1 MAFGRD
7 SAAATQRG
15 VKHEDIYH
23 FYVWQSESVLS
34 GMDVLRGENFIQLK
48 LFTTASAGP
57 KIASRPAL
65 LRLWSSDRHGAG
77 SEIRG
82 QPSGQRRDLITAPQR

>member
-1 MAFGRD
+1 MHKSPVLTNPERLAVAFGRD

-34 GMDVLRGENFIQLK
+34 GMDVLRGENF
-48 LFTTASAGP
+48 LFSV
-57 KIASRPAL
+57 S
-65 LRLWSSDRHGAG
+65 
-77 SEIRG
+77 
-82 QPSGQRRDLITAPQR
+82 